1 MYLGTCAYV
10 RVMCNCVMYEVYTY
24 INLHEYIYYFLFI
37 FKFPK
42 LDQAFQPQ
50 NDMLVFD
57 EADMT
62 SLGGSENI
70 NLVDIEIT
78 RKADVCCFLNLLHFP
93 VQISE

>member
-10 RVMCNCVMYEVYTY
+10 RVMCNCVMYEVYTS
-24 INLHEYIYYFLFI
+24 IFIYFLFI